1 MDGQKNLEVT
11 LELIDRIIIP
21 VILIVAGV
29 ILYYLY
35 QAQYLQQLIEMV
47 VALGFYCCGL
57 GLAYWARNRKKKR
70 LAEQNGSQE
79 VQININYFSFFW
91 HDCLL
96 FLTPAA
102 IILFIYW
109 FKGEVGWADV
119 GASAICFVGLY
130 LSELIYKR

>member
-1 MDGQKNLEVT
+1 MDGQKNLEVV

-21 VILIVAGV
+21 VILV
-29 ILYYLY
+29 IAAVVLYYLY
-35 QAQYLQQLIEMV
+35 QAQYLQQFIEMV
-47 VALGFYCCGL
+47 VALGFYAGGL

-70 LAEQNGSQE
+70 LAEQNGSQDI
-79 VQININYFSFFW
+79 QINISYFRFFW
-91 HDCLL
+91 HDCLI

-109 FKGEVGWADV
+109 FKGEVGWLDV
-119 GASAICFVGLY
+119 CASGICFIGLY